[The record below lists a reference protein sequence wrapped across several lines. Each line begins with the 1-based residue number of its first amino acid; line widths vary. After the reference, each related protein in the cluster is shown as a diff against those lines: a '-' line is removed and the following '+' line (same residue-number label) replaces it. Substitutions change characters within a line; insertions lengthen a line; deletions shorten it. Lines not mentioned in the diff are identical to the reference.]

1 MVGYF
6 SSGRRRL
13 SRARTITS
21 ESLEEKLHKWEE
33 EEEEE
38 EEKEEDEEMMPKP

>member
-13 SRARTITS
+13 SRALPLAR
-21 ESLEEKLHKWEE
+21 EYQEEKLFKWEK
-33 EEEEE
+33 E
-38 EEKEEDEEMMPKP
+38 EEKEKKEEEW

>member
-13 SRARTITS
+13 SRALPLAR
-21 ESLEEKLHKWEE
+21 EYQEEKLHKWEE
-33 EEEEE
+33 EEVEEQEEE
-38 EEKEEDEEMMPKP
+38 EEEEEEAT